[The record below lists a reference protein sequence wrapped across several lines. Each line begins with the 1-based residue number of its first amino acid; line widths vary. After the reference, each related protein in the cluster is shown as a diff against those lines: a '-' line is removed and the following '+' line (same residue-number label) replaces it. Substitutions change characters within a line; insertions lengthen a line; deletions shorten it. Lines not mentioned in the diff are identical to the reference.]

1 MGYHWRRFTGSGALL
16 DTMVTVALDSET
28 LREQL
33 GELLAELALLPETP
47 PTDGPAGTETPTDIL
62 AAFGQLMDVM
72 QRLESEYRLSTEERQ
87 HELSANAAELGE
99 YAGALLDKTARLLP
113 TSPERVRQRAVLDIG
128 FGYWSARHGGA
139 SADLAPLVDALAVL
153 ANRTQAPDT
162 LADLATVMLTLID
175 TAAPAC
181 VQDLDSANPGRPWRL
196 LHLNLGI
203 VATRAG
209 RPDLMESAF
218 ARLVAHLPQ
227 DAAQF
232 FHQGMQQL
240 ERVDYP
246 APVRAVMQDYYQ
258 RWGAKPAL
266 H

>member
-1 MGYHWRRFTGSGALL
+1 
-16 DTMVTVALDSET
+16 MVTVALDSET

-33 GELLAELALLPETP
+33 GGLLAEVALLPDTARVDGTAGAETP
-47 PTDGPAGTETPTDIL
+47 SDIL

-72 QRLESEYRLSTEERQ
+72 QRLENEYRHAAADALPALAAS
-87 HELSANAAELGE
+87 AAEFGE

-113 TSPERVRQRAVLDIG
+113 DNPERVGQRASLDIG
-128 FGYWSARHGGA
+128 FGYWVARHGGA
-139 SADLAPLVDALAVL
+139 ITDLAPLVDALALL
-153 ANRTQAPDT
+153 ANRTQAADT
-162 LADLATVMLTLID
+162 LADLATVMLMLID
-175 TAAPAC
+175 NAAPAHA
-181 VQDLDSANPGRPWRL
+181 QDLDSANPGRPWRL

-209 RPDLMESAF
+209 RPDLMELAF
-218 ARLVAHLPQ
+218 ARLVTHLPQ

-240 ERVDYP
+240 ERIEFP
-246 APVRAVMQDYYQ
+246 APVREVMQNYYQ
-258 RWGAKPAL
+258 RWGGKPAL